1 MINKKEFI
9 QYLEAYFSEK
19 ALLIQKEIEQ
29 LRTDISSDTKST
41 AGDKHETSRAMAQ
54 LEMEK
59 LGNQML
65 DYRQKI
71 QWIKQ
76 LGLENSVSETIQTG
90 SLIRLSNGWYLLG
103 LGLGKIAYGNEH
115 VFCISIKSPIGQQL
129 FNKKKGQAIVFSGR
143 ELYVESIF

>member
-19 ALLIQKEIEQ
+19 ALLIHQEIEQ
-29 LRTDISSDTKST
+29 LRADISSDTKST

-59 LGNQML
+59 LGNQIL
-65 DYRQKI
+65 DYHKKI

-76 LGLENSVSETIQTG
+76 LGLENPASETIQTG
-90 SLIRLSNGWYLLG
+90 SLIRLSNGWYFLG
-103 LGLGKIAYGNEH
+103 PGLGKITFGNEH

-129 FNKKKGQAIVFSGR
+129 FNKKKGQLIELSGK
-143 ELYVESIF
+143 ELCIESIF

>member
-9 QYLEAYFSEK
+9 QYLDLYFSEK
-19 ALLIQKEIEQ
+19 AQLVQTEIEQ
-29 LRTDISSDTKST
+29 LRVDISSDTKSS

-59 LGNQML
+59 LGNQLL
-65 DYRQKI
+65 DYHKNI

-76 LGLENSVSETIQTG
+76 LTLNNPASETIRTG
-90 SLIRLSNGWYLLG
+90 SLIRLSNGWYFLG
-103 LGLGKIAYGNEH
+103 LGLGKVTFGNEY

-129 FNKKKGQAIVFSGR
+129 FNKKEGQTIVFSGKK
-143 ELYVESIF
+143 LYIEFVF